1 MKKRLLLTYIIFI
14 LISLLLLLIDTKL
27 ENPMNNRLYNYFSM
41 NIMGVVN
48 RLNEY
53 GTYRERNKKLLEEI
67 AKLSYE
73 SQKYQELK
81 KENEL
86 LRKTLEFELYSPID
100 IIPAEILSRVPEI
113 VNISYIIS
121 KGSIEGIEVGNPV
134 IGFYGVFGKVLKVAN
149 ENSIVQTLMNY
160 NVSLSA
166 IDQRTEVR
174 GILKW
179 DSKFY
184 LEGVPIFANVEI
196 GDTIVTSGRG
206 SIFPPGLQIGKVG
219 KISKDESTYSMSIE
233 IEPFEDFENP
243 NVVFII
249 KK

>member
-1 MKKRLLLTYIIFI
+1 
-14 LISLLLLLIDTKL
+14 
-27 ENPMNNRLYNYFSM
+27 M

-48 RLNEY
+48 RLDEY
-53 GTYRERNKKLLEEI
+53 RNYRERNKKLLEEI

-206 SIFPPGLQIGKVG
+206 SIFPPGLQIGRVS

>member
-1 MKKRLLLTYIIFI
+1 
-14 LISLLLLLIDTKL
+14 
-27 ENPMNNRLYNYFSM
+27 M
-41 NIMGVVN
+41 NIMGVAN
-48 RLNEY
+48 RLEDY
-53 GTYRERNKKLLEEI
+53 RVYREKNKKLLNKI

-73 SQKYQELK
+73 SQKYKELK

-86 LRKTLEFELYSPID
+86 LRKTLEFELNFPGD

-121 KGSIEGIEVGNPV
+121 KGSIEGIEVGDPV

-149 ENSIVQTLMNY
+149 ENSVVQTLMNY

-166 IDQRTEVR
+166 VDQKTDVR

-184 LEGVPIFANVEI
+184 LEGIPNFANVEI

-206 SIFPPGLQIGKVG
+206 SIFPPGLQIGKVD
-219 KISKDESTYSMSIE
+219 KISKDESTYSMLIE

-243 NVVFII
+243 DVVFII

>member
-1 MKKRLLLTYIIFI
+1 
-14 LISLLLLLIDTKL
+14 
-27 ENPMNNRLYNYFSM
+27 MNNRLYNYFSM

-48 RLNEY
+48 RLDEY
-53 GTYRERNKKLLEEI
+53 KTYRDRNKKLLEEI

-219 KISKDESTYSMSIE
+219 KISKDESAYSMSIE